1 MALNEIG
8 KRIGDLRDYRN
19 MTKRELASR
28 LDISESQLSRI
39 ESGKTA
45 TISSDILIG
54 LAKEF
59 DVSADYILGLSPPN
73 PTITSYRSCDCR
85 RLPARS

>member
-1 MALNEIG
+1 MNEIG

-54 LAKEF
+54 LAKE
-59 DVSADYILGLSPPN
+59 
-73 PTITSYRSCDCR
+73 
-85 RLPARS
+85 